1 LERSKKSS
9 LTPLTVHLE
18 ASGWG
23 GDGTFT
29 PVLLDALKAI
39 EAIKLLR
46 VEDAPASRAEPGYA
60 FISNEIYVEFETDR
74 RTEAARRFGVPWR
87 IQADVKQ
94 MTLAG
99 LAARLAS
106 VDSIGEPDYSDQ
118 GMLQYLRTERIVPPY
133 QTKGYKVVEMVRIY
147 EVGAAPRRET

>member
-1 LERSKKSS
+1 M
-9 LTPLTVHLE
+9 HLE
-18 ASGWG
+18 SSGWS

-29 PVLLDALKAI
+29 PVLIDAIKAI
-39 EAIKLLR
+39 EAVKFLR

-74 RTEAARRFGVPWR
+74 RTGTPRRFGVPWR
-87 IQADVKQ
+87 AQADVKQ

-106 VDSIGEPDYSDQ
+106 VDTVGQPDYSDE

-133 QTKGYKVVEMVRIY
+133 QTKGYKMVEMVRVY
-147 EVGAAPRRET
+147 EVGTPRRA

>member
-1 LERSKKSS
+1 M
-9 LTPLTVHLE
+9 HLE
-18 ASGWG
+18 SSGWS

-29 PVLLDALKAI
+29 PVLIDAIKAI
-39 EAIKLLR
+39 EAVKFLR

-74 RTEAARRFGVPWR
+74 RTGTTRRFGVPWR
-87 IQADVKQ
+87 HQVDVKR

-99 LAARLAS
+99 LAAQLAS
-106 VDSIGEPDYSDQ
+106 VDTVGQPDYSDE

-133 QTKGYKVVEMVRIY
+133 QTKGYKMVEMVRVY
-147 EVGAAPRRET
+147 EVGTPRRA